1 MHPVPDAD
9 YAFDMGHDD
18 LRRALTCGFLLPL
31 LGHSAWY
38 QRYGQAGRV
47 TLLVLYVAFSL
58 ATVVFSIRQFIL
70 RSKHGAVVPVL
81 KWTLLCVCV
90 FAAWFSWLF
99 ESAGFYD
106 LGLGCLA
113 GLLILAIKDWFGAR
127 GANPP
132 RQGSST
138 TYT

>member
-70 RSKHGAVVPVL
+70 HSQSISGGYGSQVELYAC
-81 KWTLLCVCV
+81 WV

-99 ESAGFYD
+99 ESAGWCG
-106 LGLGCLA
+106 LGLGVSR
-113 GLLILAIKDWFGAR
+113 GLLDTCD
-127 GANPP
+127 
-132 RQGSST
+132 QGFVNGT
-138 TYT
+138 